1 MSAVLPLRIAGQGG
15 KAGLRW
21 RLTAGRPNAIALF
34 AVLLGLLSLQWPLV
48 SLHAN
53 RVAPDGEDFTAFAL
67 GGHWTA
73 LVAGGWALLALAVWL
88 ARGRARAPAL
98 ALSLTVAAAAGFGAL
113 TWGAA
118 GQLGAHLGAQEWAR
132 FAIAG
137 GAWGTL
143 AAVYIG
149 AFALYAEAPR
159 WLAVPVL
166 VLAAL
171 AWIAPYQHLGVV
183 MEYRMASEVF
193 HGELLQHLLLVAV
206 ALPPAMLLGAAIGL
220 LAARKRAF
228 ESVLLGAVGLLQTIP
243 SIALFGLLLPVL
255 GLGAKPA
262 ILAMVLYGLWPVVV
276 HTHTGLTS
284 VSPAMLDA
292 ARGMGMSA
300 WQQFWRVELPLA
312 APFFVE
318 GVRGA
323 MLMLIGLATVAVL
336 VNAGGLGYFLLRG
349 TEQAVPDLVLLGSL
363 PVVAL
368 AFSADAVMRLLAWSL
383 KRGQHD

>member
-1 MSAVLPLRIAGQGG
+1 MSAVFPLPV
-15 KAGLRW
+15 
-21 RLTAGRPNAIALF
+21 AGRPNAIALF
-34 AVLLGLLSLQWPLV
+34 AVLIGLLSLQWPLV

-53 RVAPDGEDFTAFAL
+53 RVAPDGDELTVFAL
-67 GGHWTA
+67 GGHWAA
-73 LVAGGWALLALAVWL
+73 LAAGGWLLLALAVGL
-88 ARGRARAPAL
+88 ARGRLRAPAL
-98 ALSLTVAAAAGFGAL
+98 ALSLAWAASAGYAAL

-118 GQLGAHLGAQEWAR
+118 AHLGTQEWAR

-159 WLAVPVL
+159 WLALP
-166 VLAAL
+166 LAALALL

-183 MEYRMASEVF
+183 MEYQMAADIF
-193 HGELLQHLLLVAV
+193 HEELVQHLLLVAA
-206 ALPPAMLLGAAIGL
+206 ALPPAMIFGAGIGL
-220 LAARKRAF
+220 LAVRKKAF
-228 ESVLLGAVGLLQTIP
+228 ESVLLGFTGLLQTIP

-276 HTHTGLTS
+276 NTHTGLTS
-284 VSPAMLDA
+284 VPSAMLDA
-292 ARGMGMSA
+292 ARGVGMSA
-300 WQQFWRVELPLA
+300 WQKFWHVELPLA

-363 PVVAL
+363 PVVVL

>member
-1 MSAVLPLRIAGQGG
+1 MSAALPISVAGR
-15 KAGLRW
+15 AGLGW
-21 RLTAGRPNAIALF
+21 RLTVGRPNAIALS
-34 AVLLGLLSLQWPLV
+34 AVLLGLLSLQWPFL
-48 SLHAN
+48 SLHPN
-53 RVAPDGEDFTAFAL
+53 RVAPDGEDFTVFAL
-67 GGHWTA
+67 GGQWAA
-73 LVAGGWALLALAVWL
+73 LVAGGWLLLALAVWL
-88 ARGRARAPAL
+88 GRGRVRPAAL
-98 ALSLTVAAAAGFGAL
+98 ALSLTWVASASLAAL
-113 TWGAA
+113 TFGAA
-118 GQLGAHLGAQEWAR
+118 GKLGAQEWAR
-132 FAIAG
+132 FAIAS

-159 WLAVPVL
+159 WLALPVAAL
-166 VLAAL
+166 TAL
-171 AWIAPYQHLGVV
+171 AWVAPYQHLGVV
-183 MEYRMASEVF
+183 MEYRMASDVF
-193 HGELLQHLLLVAV
+193 YEELLRHLLLVAT
-206 ALPPAMLLGAAIGL
+206 ALPPAMLIGAAIGL
-220 LAARKRAF
+220 AAARGKTL

-255 GLGAKPA
+255 GLGARPA

-284 VSPAMLDA
+284 VPPAMLDA
-292 ARGMGMSA
+292 ARGVGMSA
-300 WQQFWRVELPLA
+300 WQKFWRVELPLA
-312 APFFVE
+312 APFFIE

-368 AFSADAVMRLLAWSL
+368 AFGADALMRLLAWRL
-383 KRGQHD
+383 KGARHD

>member
-1 MSAVLPLRIAGQGG
+1 MSATLPISLPH
-15 KAGLRW
+15 KAGLSW
-21 RLTAGRPNAIALF
+21 RLATGRPNAIALS
-34 AVLLGLLSLQWPLV
+34 AVLVGLLSLQLPFV
-48 SLHAN
+48 VLHPN
-53 RVAPDGEDFTAFAL
+53 RVAPDGEEFTIFAL
-67 GGHWTA
+67 GGHWAA
-73 LVAGGWALLALAVWL
+73 LAAAGWLLLALTVWL
-88 ARGRARAPAL
+88 ARGRVRAPAL
-98 ALSLTVAAAAGFGAL
+98 ALSLTLAAAASYAAL

-118 GQLGAHLGAQEWAR
+118 GLVGTQEWAR
-132 FAIAG
+132 IAIAG
-137 GAWGTL
+137 GAWGAL
-143 AAVYIG
+143 AALYIG

-159 WLAVPVL
+159 WLAVPL
-166 VLAAL
+166 PTLAVLAWL
-171 AWIAPYQHLGVV
+171 APYQHLGVV
-183 MEYRMASEVF
+183 MEYQLAADAF
-193 HGELLQHLLLVAV
+193 HDELLRHLLLVAA

-220 LAARKRAF
+220 LAARRRAF

-255 GLGAKPA
+255 GLGARPA
-262 ILAMVLYGLWPVVV
+262 ILAMVLYGLWPIVV

-284 VSPAMLDA
+284 VPPAMLDA

-300 WQQFWRVELPLA
+300 WQRFWRVELPLA

-368 AFSADAVMRLLAWSL
+368 AFGADALMRLLAWGL
-383 KRGQHD
+383 TPKARIA

>member
-1 MSAVLPLRIAGQGG
+1 MSAALPLSLPH
-15 KAGLRW
+15 KAGLSW
-21 RLTAGRPNAIALF
+21 RLESGRPNAIALA
-34 AVLLGLLSLQWPLV
+34 AVLVGLLSLQWPFV
-48 SLHAN
+48 VRHPN
-53 RVAPDGEDFTAFAL
+53 RVAPDGEDFTVFAL
-67 GGHWTA
+67 GGHWAA
-73 LVAGGWALLALAVWL
+73 LAVAGWLSLALTVWL
-88 ARGRARAPAL
+88 ARGRMRAPAL
-98 ALSLTVAAAAGFGAL
+98 ALSLTVAAASSYAAL

-118 GQLGAHLGAQEWAR
+118 GLVNVQEWAR
-132 FAIAG
+132 VAIAG

-143 AAVYIG
+143 AALYIG

-159 WLAVPVL
+159 WLAVPAL
-166 VLAAL
+166 TLAVV
-171 AWIAPYQHLGVV
+171 AWLAPYQHLGVV
-183 MEYRMASEVF
+183 MEYLLADDAF
-193 HGELLQHLLLVAV
+193 HDELLRHLLLVAA
-206 ALPPAMLLGAAIGL
+206 ALPPAMLLGAAIGV

-228 ESVLLGAVGLLQTIP
+228 ESVLLGTVGLLQTIP

-255 GLGAKPA
+255 GLGARPA
-262 ILAMVLYGLWPVVV
+262 ILAMVLYGLWPIVV

-284 VSPAMLDA
+284 VPQAMLDA

-300 WQQFWRVELPLA
+300 WQRFWRVELPLA
-312 APFFVE
+312 APLFVE

-368 AFSADAVMRLLAWSL
+368 AFGADALMRLLAWSL
-383 KRGQHD
+383 TPKVGIV

>member
-1 MSAVLPLRIAGQGG
+1 
-15 KAGLRW
+15 
-21 RLTAGRPNAIALF
+21 
-34 AVLLGLLSLQWPLV
+34 
-48 SLHAN
+48 
-53 RVAPDGEDFTAFAL
+53 
-67 GGHWTA
+67 
-73 LVAGGWALLALAVWL
+73 
-88 ARGRARAPAL
+88 
-98 ALSLTVAAAAGFGAL
+98 VAAAASYASL
-113 TWGAA
+113 AWGAA
-118 GQLGAHLGAQEWAR
+118 AHLGTQEWAR

-159 WLAVPVL
+159 WLALPVL

-171 AWIAPYQHLGVV
+171 AWLAPYRHLGVV

-193 HGELLQHLLLVAV
+193 HEELLHHLLLVAA
-206 ALPPAMLLGAAIGL
+206 ALPPAMLLGALIGL
-220 LAARKRAF
+220 LAVRKRKL
-228 ESVLLGAVGLLQTIP
+228 ESLLLGGVGLLQTIP

-276 HTHTGLTS
+276 QTHTGLTS

-368 AFSADAVMRLLAWSL
+368 AFSADAVMRLLAWRL

>member
-1 MSAVLPLRIAGQGG
+1 MSAVLPLPVAGQDS
-15 KAGLRW
+15 KAGW
-21 RLTAGRPNAIALF
+21 RLAPGRPNAIAWS

-48 SLHAN
+48 SLHPN

-67 GGHWTA
+67 GGHWAA
-73 LVAGGWALLALAVWL
+73 LIAGGWVLLALAVWL
-88 ARGRARAPAL
+88 GRGRARAPAL
-98 ALSLTVAAAAGFGAL
+98 ALSLSVAAAGSYALL

-118 GQLGAHLGAQEWAR
+118 AHLGPQEWAR

-159 WLAVPVL
+159 WLALPVL

-171 AWIAPYQHLGVV
+171 AWLAPYQHLGVV
-183 MEYRMASEVF
+183 MEYLMASEVF
-193 HGELLQHLLLVAV
+193 QEELLHHLLLVAA
-206 ALPPAMLLGAAIGL
+206 ALPPAMLLGAGIGL
-220 LAARKRAF
+220 LAVRKRRF

-262 ILAMVLYGLWPVVV
+262 ILAMMLYGLWPVVV
-276 HTHTGLTS
+276 QTHTGLTS

-383 KRGQHD
+383 RRRQHD